1 MADSLPRLRA
11 LRPRPQPAVAAP
23 PPTTGHPAKE
33 RNHEVNVED
42 EDEPMEQDQER
53 EDTRRS
59 KRGDVSD
66 DEPTAMADEEEDEDD
81 ASAAV
86 EDEEEEGEKEDV
98 DEDGEEDDEEGK
110 LVIKEE
116 PTESPLVDTE
126 EGSKA
131 YECTTC
137 RTVKK
142 FPSLKS
148 YLHHLK
154 KEHKQRVR
162 CYECPH
168 CDFVCQH
175 AKKLQRHFRVAHE
188 DLQDK
193 IATESAERSRC
204 PMCAHVAVNQR
215 DLETH
220 QRVHHLKRRF
230 FRCAKCSYVTHVR
243 ARYTKHVKY
252 HSMPMI
258 KCDACDFRTPYKWNL
273 DRHTRNHGGG
283 GAFQCRACNFTADIR
298 QSLTVHE
305 MNHHDPPVGQPHR
318 KPNNPCERKPRNSPK
333 RYNQVGASDFRE
345 NLTKT
350 SGNSTPTKSVSP
362 SKSVG
367 TPRKSVTPE
376 KHDFIDERNS
386 VIADAECIAL
396 KCEEKG
402 CQFITAWDSEMQR
415 HLAESHAPLLISRSR
430 KPLPMLIPLG
440 TSSSPKSNNV
450 GGSGGNTT
458 LLRVPRVRVRPE
470 LAQIARDT
478 EMARLYGEQEN
489 LATKRELS
497 GSGDSFEKKNASF
510 FDKLKE
516 RLMTSTSNNGG
527 RSDGSMRG
535 NGGAID
541 LKCWCTFEAKNM
553 EELSNHR
560 RTHHAALSV
569 SLGSSRCPKCRR
581 RCKSSAD
588 LQAHLHICQSGT
600 EESSVNDN
608 SQIYLEDRPT
618 TTYRGEYRFPYQMDW
633 DSSFTGLNSSGSSV
647 ESGSTQQSGRRVF
660 KCPHCAFW
668 ASTASRFHVHIVGH
682 LNRKP
687 FECSLCSYRSNW
699 RWDITKHIKLKAARD
714 PEHAA
719 ARVLMTDE
727 TGRRNYSKYN
737 KYLAQVQQQQLQLSD
752 EHCIDEPPSKMMLTD
767 ESEYRQ
773 PPELTPA
780 PNPVSIAFNS
790 SLEVSTLPSRPPP
803 PLKAANRNQGQSLLK
818 STPVSSV
825 PTASTVLTISVPTTT
840 TVVNN
845 SEETKRTLW
854 KCKRCNYRDSSKDA
868 VLLHVKS
875 HYETSIQISDDEK
888 KVYGCGDCPFAA
900 STAAALAAH
909 RDHHRPN
916 LGAIFKCYLCP
927 FYVSTKAELLEHAR
941 LHGEELAA
949 EHQRNIEA
957 ESLPAKR
964 KFQRI
969 SSESKTKADD
979 SSVEEITG
987 VTSAASSDATSLRS
1001 KANVTGGVPPP
1012 LLLDTRALPDA
1023 PLVWVS
1029 RPDGTLTKMLK
1040 CRHCPHVASRRAEV
1054 RDHEGMHVSPP
1065 SQGLLINCTDC
1076 NFTCTRRDVMESH
1089 TAMHSGVLG
1098 TVHCL
1103 VDEGRPDNQQLNDL
1117 ATLLGLAQ
1125 PPVLGPEPDLRDSR
1139 LVHCCGKCP
1148 ARFLCEKELR
1158 IHLRYHSTELAYS
1171 CQWCS
1176 YAARQPA
1183 HLLAHQK
1190 AHSPEYQ
1197 ERTRYLLS
1205 LYGHSQRHPP
1215 PTTACVEANN
1225 HSSSAAGIG
1234 GVAWIVVEINS
1245 SPNGGN
1251 SNENNQENG
1260 NQVFTCAKCPAR
1272 YFKLDALEYHMT
1284 LHGKNNKFKC
1294 LECDYSSKTAQNLAK
1309 HQVVHRLRAE
1319 SNETTAAPIANRVP
1333 PPPDPQFGILMR
1345 GNPNFVYPGYL
1356 RNGRLKEKRY
1366 KCHKCPSAFE
1376 KREQYR
1382 VHLTLHGA
1390 KQRYRCDTCDYSVKY
1405 YANYVQHL
1413 KKHQANAEAQASKRQ
1428 LEDDTI
1434 SVDSDVVAEPPV
1446 ISVTRPGKSLS
1457 KPSVVTSATATTAT
1471 TSSVNTSTIVVSNQ
1485 DKQSLILMQRKGTL
1499 VGPNEADEESIRCPS
1514 CPFGTPDKDAM
1525 DAHKRR
1531 HGIERMTPPCPHCDY
1546 VPRKDENASDHVRLH
1561 FTRMYKPESYLIAEL
1576 LALRVHPLKKTK
1588 TGRQEKSDEE
1598 SEKLLFKE
1606 CMDGRFLPAIDTM
1619 PLLPASPSTSTLA
1632 LQEKVIVDPNTGEA
1646 KKSVS
1651 T

>member
-33 RNHEVNVED
+33 RNYEVNVED

-53 EDTRRS
+53 EDTRKS

-86 EDEEEEGEKEDV
+86 AAEEEEGEKEDV

-116 PTESPLVDTE
+116 PTETPLVDTE

-367 TPRKSVTPE
+367 TPRKSETPE

-415 HLAESHAPLLISRSR
+415 HLAESHAPFLISRSR

-478 EMARLYGEQEN
+478 EMARLYGEQE
-489 LATKRELS
+489 
-497 GSGDSFEKKNASF
+497 
-510 FDKLKE
+510 
-516 RLMTSTSNNGG
+516 
-527 RSDGSMRG
+527 
-535 NGGAID
+535 
-541 LKCWCTFEAKNM
+541 
-553 EELSNHR
+553 
-560 RTHHAALSV
+560 
-569 SLGSSRCPKCRR
+569 
-581 RCKSSAD
+581 
-588 LQAHLHICQSGT
+588 
-600 EESSVNDN
+600 
-608 SQIYLEDRPT
+608 
-618 TTYRGEYRFPYQMDW
+618 
-633 DSSFTGLNSSGSSV
+633 V

-818 STPVSSV
+818 SNPVSSV

-875 HYETSIQISDDEK
+875 HYETSIQISDNEK

-987 VTSAASSDATSLRS
+987 VTSAGSSDATSLRS

-1428 LEDDTI
+1428 LEDDAI

>member
-478 EMARLYGEQEN
+478 EMARLYGEQE
-489 LATKRELS
+489 
-497 GSGDSFEKKNASF
+497 
-510 FDKLKE
+510 
-516 RLMTSTSNNGG
+516 
-527 RSDGSMRG
+527 
-535 NGGAID
+535 
-541 LKCWCTFEAKNM
+541 
-553 EELSNHR
+553 
-560 RTHHAALSV
+560 
-569 SLGSSRCPKCRR
+569 
-581 RCKSSAD
+581 
-588 LQAHLHICQSGT
+588 
-600 EESSVNDN
+600 
-608 SQIYLEDRPT
+608 
-618 TTYRGEYRFPYQMDW
+618 
-633 DSSFTGLNSSGSSV
+633 V

>member
-478 EMARLYGEQEN
+478 EMARLYGEQE
-489 LATKRELS
+489 
-497 GSGDSFEKKNASF
+497 
-510 FDKLKE
+510 
-516 RLMTSTSNNGG
+516 
-527 RSDGSMRG
+527 
-535 NGGAID
+535 
-541 LKCWCTFEAKNM
+541 
-553 EELSNHR
+553 
-560 RTHHAALSV
+560 
-569 SLGSSRCPKCRR
+569 
-581 RCKSSAD
+581 
-588 LQAHLHICQSGT
+588 
-600 EESSVNDN
+600 
-608 SQIYLEDRPT
+608 
-618 TTYRGEYRFPYQMDW
+618 
-633 DSSFTGLNSSGSSV
+633 V

-818 STPVSSV
+818 SNPVSSV

-875 HYETSIQISDDEK
+875 HYETSIQISDSEK

-949 EHQRNIEA
+949 EHQRNIEV

-1319 SNETTAAPIANRVP
+1319 SSETTAAPIANRVP

-1428 LEDDTI
+1428 LEDDAI